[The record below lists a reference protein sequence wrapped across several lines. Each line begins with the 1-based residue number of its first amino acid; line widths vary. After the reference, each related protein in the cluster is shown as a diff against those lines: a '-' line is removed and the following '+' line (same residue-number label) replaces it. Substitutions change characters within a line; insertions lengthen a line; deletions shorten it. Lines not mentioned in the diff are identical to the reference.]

1 MRQCDTCNSP
11 HREEI
16 DKLLLAGWRVKEIAR
31 FMKGRYPDQSLTSY
45 DSLLNHK
52 RNHVEA
58 FIDRTLESSRL
69 LQKQVREE
77 IKGTIQSAEQLRENL
92 GFVSLSLT
100 ELKTDWNENRDPNR
114 YKTLA
119 TLITSANKTI
129 ELLLKY
135 HEEITKNSIS
145 EDELYDRLVYSI
157 TPLETEQFDMVKK
170 RWDEFVPR

>member
-16 DKLLLAGWRVKEIAR
+16 DKLLLAGWRVKEITR
-31 FMKGRYPDQSLTSY
+31 FMKGKYPDENLTSY

-58 FIDRTLESSRL
+58 LIDRSVESSRL
-69 LQKQVREE
+69 LQKQVREN
-77 IKGTIQSAEQLRENL
+77 IKSTIQSAEQLRDNL
-92 GFVSLSLT
+92 AFVSLSLT
-100 ELKTDWNENRDPNR
+100 ELKNDWNDNRDPSR

-135 HEEITKNSIS
+135 QEEISKNAVS
-145 EDELYDRLVYSI
+145 EDEIYERLIFSLTPIPVEFYDVV
-157 TPLETEQFDMVKK
+157 MK
-170 RWDEFVPR
+170 RWVDFVPR